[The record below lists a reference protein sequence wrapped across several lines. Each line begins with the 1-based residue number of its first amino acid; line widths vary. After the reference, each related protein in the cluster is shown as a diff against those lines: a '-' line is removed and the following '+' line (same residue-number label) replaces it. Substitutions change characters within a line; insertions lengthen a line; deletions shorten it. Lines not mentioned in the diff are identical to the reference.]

1 MEDRGVTIPGGAPHP
16 PIISLFWLAPRKLL
30 RALRVTR
37 VGIHIKTLLL
47 MIATATAAAASAAA
61 STEEVATM
69 L

>member
-1 MEDRGVTIPGGAPHP
+1 MEDRGVTIPGCAPHP

-47 MIATATAAAASAAA
+47 MIATAAAA